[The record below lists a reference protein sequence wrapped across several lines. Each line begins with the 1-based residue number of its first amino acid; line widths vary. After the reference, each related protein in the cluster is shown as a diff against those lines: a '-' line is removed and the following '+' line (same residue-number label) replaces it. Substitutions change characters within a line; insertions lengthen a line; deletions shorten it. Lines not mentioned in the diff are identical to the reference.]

1 MLQLRDIP
9 IDENSQGEKS
19 LNLMSYLK
27 KSLSISLKK
36 CLSLKKKILEK
47 SLSLGFEKF
56 GLEKV
61 SISVSKEVSVSVSK
75 TFGLKKVSVS
85 LSKTFGLA
93 KKVSVSVSKTFG
105 LEKSLGISFE
115 NIWS

>member
-47 SLSLGFEKF
+47 SLRLGFKKF

-85 LSKTFGLA
+85 
-93 KKVSVSVSKTFG
+93 VSKTFG
-105 LEKSLGISFE
+105 LEKKSRYRSPKHLV
-115 NIWS
+115 